1 MLVAPACLVPLLF
14 LSIYGDGCDDED
26 VGDNDEDAGDDDD
39 GGRIASLKLHR
50 SACLVSYYRCS
61 PLLSIVK
68 TLCCHCSF
76 VDRPS
81 HHCPTRCTGSLVKR
95 GLLMRENLLLVCI
108 NPWDDDMGKSEDKT
122 TPFMQIYICI
132 LPWDDDGLSR
142 YLLCRGTKQRSAII
156 DKGCFLWW
164 KGIVGRSLLTLKS
177 NHWQHQKQINSL
189 LLSQER
195 GCRNKRNNWRNSKNS
210 PPCFLS
216 NQQNRAQFG
225 KFSRQATSSGF

>member
-1 MLVAPACLVPLLF
+1 MLVAPACKVPLLF

-122 TPFMQIYICI
+122 TPFMQTYICI

-142 YLLCRGTKQRSAII
+142 YFLCRGTKQRSAII

-164 KGIVGRSLLTLKS
+164 KGMSEDHCLHWNQITGSTRNKSIVGYFPKREVAGTKEIIEETA
-177 NHWQHQKQINSL
+177 KTL
-189 LLSQER
+189 LLAFCPIS
-195 GCRNKRNNWRNSKNS
+195 
-210 PPCFLS
+210 
-216 NQQNRAQFG
+216 NRAQFG